1 MPPNECEGA
10 IQKRR
15 QALMHWK
22 CILKCADILIKIKF
36 FKYKEDRLWRQ
47 YSVSKKEEA

>member
-1 MPPNECEGA
+1 MLHFFTG
-10 IQKRR
+10 QYKRGGM
-15 QALMHWK
+15 LE
-22 CILKCADILIKIKF
+22 CADISIKIKF